1 MHTVPFPYSFR
12 NQMTATLLPIDS
24 DTPTDAAP
32 KLIDLKLTPV
42 QEQLLRGIVENGGA
56 CAYNQLARVAY
67 GLRKQDLPNADRS
80 RIAVSLRHLETRGLV
95 ALRRRWGTLGYGQ
108 PELVE
113 LTDLGRAYITEF
125 GLN

>member
-1 MHTVPFPYSFR
+1 MPVTLHPI
-12 NQMTATLLPIDS
+12 NQDAES
-24 DTPTDAAP
+24 DPTS
-32 KLIDLKLTPV
+32 KLADLKLSPI

-56 CAYNQLARVAY
+56 CAYNQLARIAY

-80 RIAVSLRHLETRGLV
+80 RIAVSLRHLESRGLV

-113 LTDLGRAYITEF
+113 LTELGRAYTTAF

>member
-1 MHTVPFPYSFR
+1 MATP
-12 NQMTATLLPIDS
+12 ATLTRISPVD
-24 DTPTDAAP
+24 PTLESENDPETEA
-32 KLIDLKLTPV
+32 KLANLKLSPI

-56 CAYNQLARVAY
+56 CAYGQIARITY

-80 RIAVSLRHLETRGLV
+80 RIAVSLRHLESRGLV

-113 LTDLGRAYITEF
+113 LTDLGRAYTTAA

>member
-1 MHTVPFPYSFR
+1 
-12 NQMTATLLPIDS
+12 MTATLNPINPETEESTDS
-24 DTPTDAAP
+24 A
-32 KLIDLKLTPV
+32 KLTDLKLSPI

-56 CAYNQLARVAY
+56 CAYNQLSRIAY

-95 ALRRRWGTLGYGQ
+95 ALRRRWGNMGYGQ

-113 LTDLGRAYITEF
+113 LTDLGRAYTSAF

>member
-1 MHTVPFPYSFR
+1 
-12 NQMTATLLPIDS
+12 MTATLDPIDS
-24 DTPTDAAP
+24 VDPDVQA
-32 KLIDLKLTPV
+32 KLVDLKLSPI

-56 CAYNQLARVAY
+56 CAYSQISRITY
-67 GLRKQDLPNADRS
+67 GLRKQDLPNAERS
-80 RIAVSLRHLETRGLV
+80 RIAVSLRHLESRGLV

-113 LTDLGRAYITEF
+113 LTELGRAYTTAF

>member
-1 MHTVPFPYSFR
+1 
-12 NQMTATLLPIDS
+12 MTATLPPIDP
-24 DTPTDAAP
+24 DTQEDPTS
-32 KLIDLKLTPV
+32 KLTDLKLSPI
-42 QEQLLRGIVENGGA
+42 QEQLLRGIVENNGA
-56 CAYNQLARVAY
+56 CAYNQLARIAY

-80 RIAVSLRHLETRGLV
+80 RIAVSLRHLESRGLV

-113 LTDLGRAYITEF
+113 LTDLGRAYVDAY

>member
-1 MHTVPFPYSFR
+1 FR
-12 NQMTATLLPIDS
+12 NQMTATLHPIDS

-32 KLIDLKLTPV
+32 KLVDLKLSPI

-56 CAYNQLARVAY
+56 CAYNQLPRIAY

-80 RIAVSLRHLETRGLV
+80 RIAVSLRHLETRGLI